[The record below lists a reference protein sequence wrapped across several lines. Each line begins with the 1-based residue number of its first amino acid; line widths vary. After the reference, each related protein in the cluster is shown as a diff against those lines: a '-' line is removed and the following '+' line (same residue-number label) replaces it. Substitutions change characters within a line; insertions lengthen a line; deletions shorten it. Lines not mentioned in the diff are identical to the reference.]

1 MGLGNRPASSLLHRH
16 LPRLTSIFRGR
27 MGGQNGSQMGFIPQK
42 EELAMR
48 LLTLHKHKPVLLG
61 LDVFLNAECGSV
73 NRPHAEE
80 TMGVTDLILKP
91 GLRLGVFSLSNTNIL
106 KLE

>member
-1 MGLGNRPASSLLHRH
+1 
-16 LPRLTSIFRGR
+16 
-27 MGGQNGSQMGFIPQK
+27 MGGQNRSQMEFIPQK
-42 EELAMR
+42 EELAMH

-61 LDVFLNAECGSV
+61 LNMFLNAECGSV
-73 NRPHAEE
+73 NRPHAQQ

-91 GLRLGVFSLSNTNIL
+91 GLQLGVFSLSNTNIL